1 MAPQIIKTAITTQI
15 ERTKVVGLIALPG
28 AMTGL
33 LLAGIEPMDAVLIQL
48 IVMYMIL
55 GSVTATVCILV
66 WFGLKLSFTN
76 DFRLASEK

>member
-1 MAPQIIKTAITTQI
+1 MRLIFALQQSDSPYNQQI
-15 ERTKVVGLIALPG
+15 IALPG

-33 LLAGIEPMDAVLIQL
+33 LLAGIEPMNAVLIQL

-55 GSVTATVCILV
+55 GSATVTVCILV

-76 DFRLASEK
+76 DLRLASEK

>member
-1 MAPQIIKTAITTQI
+1 MRLIFALQQSDSPYNQQI
-15 ERTKVVGLIALPG
+15 IALPG

-55 GSVTATVCILV
+55 GSATVTVCILV

-76 DFRLASEK
+76 DLRLASEK